1 MASTA
6 PDLNPIEAVWNM
18 SNKSIDK
25 QKNDT
30 YLLPEVGASCAG
42 GVEEVDFKKI
52 LAVLIV
58 CPPAARIMIKNKG
71 GYSNTRL
78 IFGI

>member
-30 YLLPEVGASCAG
+30 YFYQKLERV
-42 GVEEVDFKKI
+42 VQEEWKKLDVRKI
-52 LAVLIV
+52 LSCIDSIPSRCNNV
-58 CPPAARIMIKNKG
+58 IKNKG
-71 GYSNTRL
+71 GY
-78 IFGI
+78 FGY